1 MPEHN
6 SNLWAPWRS
15 QYIRS
20 LGESSTDGSCFLCD
34 YLADEQGD
42 DRNHVICRTT
52 TTVMVMNLFPYTNG
66 HLLIAPVR
74 HLAELDDLNDEELLD
89 LNRLA
94 RDGIKML
101 KTVVSAQGFNV
112 GMNFG
117 RCAGAGLPDHLHA
130 HLVPRWNGDTNFMS
144 TVGEA
149 RVVPESLDEVFER
162 LRNAA
167 REMGLA

>member
-1 MPEHN
+1 
-6 SNLWAPWRS
+6 
-15 QYIRS
+15 
-20 LGESSTDGSCFLCD
+20 
-34 YLADEQGD
+34 
-42 DRNHVICRTT
+42 
-52 TTVMVMNLFPYTNG
+52 
-66 HLLIAPVR
+66 
-74 HLAELDDLNDEELLD
+74 LDDLNDEELLD

-101 KTVVSAQGFNV
+101 KTVVSAQGFNM

-149 RVVPESLDEVFER
+149 RVVPESLDEVFGR